1 MNNQHV
7 DDDPGK
13 NVSGLPKII
22 IVCGPTGI
30 GKTSTAIRLCLE
42 CNGEIIGA
50 DSMQLYR
57 YMNIGTAKP
66 APHETEKVPHH
77 MIDVADPDDAFDA
90 GTFAEMASE
99 HIRRLIHRKKIPF
112 VVGGTGLYIKALVH
126 GLSRARP
133 ADAQVISRLK
143 AEAEKIGGK
152 ALHDRL
158 AKLDPQAAGKI
169 HPNDTFRVIRA
180 LEIYI
185 KTGKPISHYH
195 NKHRFIDRKFDTLK
209 IGLEL
214 PRETL
219 YQRINTRV
227 DIMIQEGLLSE
238 VRGLFEK
245 GYAKDLKSM
254 QSLGYRHMT
263 AFLNQEISWEE
274 AVDTL
279 KRDTRHYAK
288 RQMTWFKADAEINWF
303 RPEQINVMQGAIA
316 SFLSGT

>member
-1 MNNQHV
+1 MNAPHM
-7 DDDPGK
+7 DGDPGQQT
-13 NVSGLPKII
+13 SALPKIVV
-22 IVCGPTGI
+22 VCGPTGI

-42 CNGEIIGA
+42 FNGEIIGA

-57 YMNIGTAKP
+57 YMDIGTAKP
-66 APHETEKVPHH
+66 TPAEIERVPHH
-77 MIDVADPDDAFDA
+77 MIDVADPDETFDA
-90 GTFAEMASE
+90 GTFAETASE
-99 HIRRLIHRKKIPF
+99 RIRHLINQKKIPF

-133 ADAQVISRLK
+133 ADSQMLAELK
-143 AEAEKIGGK
+143 AEAAKIGAK
-152 ALHDRL
+152 AMHDRL
-158 AKLDPQAAGKI
+158 VQCDPQAAGKI

-180 LEIYI
+180 LEIYM

-195 NKHRFIDRKFDTLK
+195 NKHRFTDRKFDTLK

-214 PRETL
+214 PRKQL

-238 VRGLFEK
+238 VRELLEK
-245 GYAKDLKSM
+245 GYSKDLKSM

-263 AFLNQEISWEE
+263 EFLNHETSWEE

-279 KRDTRHYAK
+279 KRDTRRYAK
-288 RQMTWFKADAEINWF
+288 RQMTWFKADPEIHWF
-303 RPEQINVMQGAIA
+303 APRQINDMQRAVT
-316 SFLSGT
+316 SFL